1 MVQVETRQGLI
12 NRDELVVEDVVHET
26 GDARVIQTVWKRKDT
41 GEEVRTDAT
50 VSILRGLSAANQQGV

>member
-12 NRDELVVEDVVHET
+12 NRDELEAVDMVHET
-26 GDARVIQTVWKRKDT
+26 DDARVIQTVWVRKDT

-50 VSILRGLSAANQQGV
+50 VSILRGLSAANQQGA